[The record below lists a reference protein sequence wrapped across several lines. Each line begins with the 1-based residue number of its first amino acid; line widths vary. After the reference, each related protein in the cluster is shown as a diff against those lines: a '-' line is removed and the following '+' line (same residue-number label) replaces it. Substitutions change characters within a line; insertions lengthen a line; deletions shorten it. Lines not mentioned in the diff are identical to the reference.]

1 MVTKPFHI
9 VPVSDLR
16 EHCEDDAGRCWCHP
30 TVKRHGRGLVIVH
43 QSSDGRELV
52 EQHGVN

>member
-30 TVKRHGRGLVIVH
+30 TVKRHGRGLVIMH
-43 QSSDGRELV
+43 QSADGRELV